1 MSLLTTLIEPATKLL
16 DKVIEDKDQKAK
28 LAHELATMADKL
40 AHEQNLAQMAINK
53 EEASSG
59 SFFKGGW
66 RPCIGWI
73 CGIAFGYHFVLQPVI
88 IFIVAMIGMDIPEL
102 PSFDMG
108 TLLTVLGGMLG
119 IGGLRSYEKSKGLT
133 KRVFHYQID
142 QKVN

>member
-1 MSLLTTLIEPATKLL
+1 MSLINSLIGPATKLL

-40 AHEQNLAQMAINK
+40 AHEQQLAQMAINK

-59 SFFKGGW
+59 SIFKGGW

-88 IFIVAMIGMDIPEL
+88 IFIVVLIGMDIPEL

-119 IGGLRSYEKSKGLT
+119 IGGLRTYEKQKGLT
-133 KRVFHYQID
+133 K
-142 QKVN
+142 